1 MAPETPRSAATDGPD
16 RPDAAT
22 PADGHGHAPRPGPGA
37 PDELGAL
44 VASWR
49 AWMQRHDAV
58 TSADLDELESHLLD
72 RVDALREVG
81 LHEDEAFLVAVKRLG
96 AVDDLSHEYARV
108 HSERL
113 WKQLVLDDDSGAQG
127 APGTDGYAEAS
138 GALDRA
144 DAAGRRTPFWK
155 RSNGLAVALGL
166 GVGAGLA
173 VTAARL
179 LGADPA
185 FFLRN
190 LSVLVLPFLAA
201 WFVWRHR
208 PPRGPVLAVA
218 GAFMLAA
225 LVLNVFPWGEPGDLY
240 VFGVPPTDTE
250 LIASIAAIVGL
261 WLVTGLA
268 YVGGGWRRSD
278 SRMDFV
284 RFSGEWVVYYVLIA
298 LVGGALS
305 ALTIG
310 VFSTIGVDVFWF
322 FNDWVLPCAIPG
334 AVLVA
339 AWLVDAKQ
347 RVIENIAPVLTK
359 VFTPLFT
366 LMLIALVV
374 AATLQWNIVDADRE
388 LLIAFDLVLVVVLGL
403 LVYSY
408 SSRDPLQRPG
418 WFDRIQ
424 LVMLVAALVV
434 DLFVLVAMV
443 GRTGEFGF
451 SPNKTASLG
460 LNLILLA
467 NLAWAAWLQ
476 LGFLRG
482 REPFDRLERWQTG
495 YLPVYLAW
503 AAILVVVFPP
513 VFGFA

>member
-1 MAPETPRSAATDGPD
+1 
-16 RPDAAT
+16 
-22 PADGHGHAPRPGPGA
+22 
-37 PDELGAL
+37 
-44 VASWR
+44 
-49 AWMQRHDAV
+49 MQRHDAV
-58 TSADLDELESHLLD
+58 TDADLDELESHLLD
-72 RVDALREVG
+72 RVDGLREVG
-81 LHEDEAFLVAVKRLG
+81 LHDDEAFLVAVKRLG
-96 AVDDLSHEYARV
+96 AVDELSHEYARV

-113 WKQLVLDDDSGAQG
+113 WKQLVLDGHAEPGA
-127 APGTDGYAEAS
+127 ADANTLAAAS
-138 GALDRA
+138 GTSDRA
-144 DAAGRRTPFWK
+144 DAAGTRAPFWK
-155 RSNGLAVALGL
+155 RANGLAVALAL
-166 GVGAGLA
+166 GVGAGAA
-173 VTAARL
+173 VKAAAL

-190 LSVLVLPFLAA
+190 AALLVLPFLAA

-208 PPRGPVLAVA
+208 PPVGAVLAVA
-218 GAFMLAA
+218 GAFAVAA
-225 LVLNVFPWGEPGDLY
+225 VALNVFPWASLSDAQA
-240 VFGVPPTDTE
+240 FGGPVTDTE
-250 LIASIAAIVGL
+250 LLASLGAAAAL
-261 WLVTGLA
+261 WLMTGVA
-268 YVGGGWRRSD
+268 YAAGRWRSSAD
-278 SRMDFV
+278 RMDFV
-284 RFSGEWVVYYVLIA
+284 RFSGEWLVYYVLIA
-298 LVGGALS
+298 LVGAALS

-310 VFSTIGVDVFWF
+310 VFSTIDVDVAWF
-322 FNDWVLPCAIPG
+322 FGEWVLPCAIPG
-334 AVLVA
+334 ALLVA

-359 VFTPLFT
+359 VFTPLFAI
-366 LMLIALVV
+366 MLIALVV
-374 AATLQWNIVDADRE
+374 AAVLQWNIVDADRE

-424 LVMLVAALVV
+424 FAMLVAALVV
-434 DLFVLVAMV
+434 DVFVLVAMV

-460 LNLILLA
+460 LNLILLV

-513 VFGFA
+513 VFKFA

>member
-16 RPDAAT
+16 RPDAPT
-22 PADGHGHAPRPGPGA
+22 PADGHGYGHGPDA

-49 AWMQRHDAV
+49 AWMRRHDAV

-81 LHEDEAFLVAVKRLG
+81 LHDDEAFLVAVKRLG

-113 WKQLVLDDDSGAQG
+113 WKQLVLDDDSGV
-127 APGTDGYAEAS
+127 PGTGGSAEAS

-144 DAAGRRTPFWK
+144 DAAGRRAPFWK
-155 RSNGLAVALGL
+155 RANGLAVALAL
-166 GVGAGLA
+166 GVGAGVA
-173 VTAARL
+173 VKTAAL

-190 LSVLVLPFLAA
+190 ASLLVLPFLAA
-201 WFVWRHR
+201 WFAWRHR
-208 PPRGPVLAVA
+208 PPLSAVLAVA
-218 GAFMLAA
+218 GAFVLAA
-225 LVLNVFPWGEPGDLY
+225 VVLNVFPWASTDSMQA
-240 VFGVPPTDTE
+240 FGGTVADTE
-250 LIASIAAIVGL
+250 LLASLGAAVAL
-261 WLVTGLA
+261 WLMSGVA
-268 YVGGGWRRSD
+268 YVSGRWRSSGD
-278 SRMDFV
+278 RMDFV
-284 RFSGEWVVYYVLIA
+284 RFSGEWLVYYVLIA

-310 VFSTIGVDVFWF
+310 VFSTIDVEVAWF
-322 FNDWVLPCAIPG
+322 FDQWVLPCAIPG

-339 AWLVDAKQ
+339 AWLVNAKQ

-366 LMLIALVV
+366 IMLIALVV

>member
-1 MAPETPRSAATDGPD
+1 MRAADTAGTPEA
-16 RPDAAT
+16 
-22 PADGHGHAPRPGPGA
+22 PGPGA
-37 PDELGAL
+37 SPGLDDL

-49 AWMQRHDAV
+49 SWVERRETLTASDI
-58 TSADLDELESHLLD
+58 DELEGHLLD
-72 RVDALREVG
+72 RVDALRAAG
-81 LHEDEAFLVAVKRLG
+81 LHDDEAFLVAVKRLG

-113 WKQLVLDDDSGAQG
+113 WKQLVLDDSAVADERRGG
-127 APGTDGYAEAS
+127 AS
-138 GALDRA
+138 GAASGVDA
-144 DAAGRRTPFWK
+144 DSGLGAASDAGFAGASDGAAAASRSVPFWN
-155 RSNGLAVALGL
+155 RANGLAVALLL

-173 VTAARL
+173 VKVAAEL
-179 LGADPA
+179 TTDPA

-190 LSVLVLPFLAA
+190 GAVLVLPFLAA
-201 WFVWRHR
+201 WFAWRHR
-208 PPRGPVLAVA
+208 PTLGVLLGIA
-218 GAFMLAA
+218 GAFLAA
-225 LVLNVFPWGEPGDLY
+225 GLVLNLYPWGGPGA
-240 VFGVPPTDTE
+240 TE
-250 LIASIAAIVGL
+250 LFGAPPAATELLASLHAAVAL

-268 YVGGGWRRSD
+268 YVGDGWRTSAG
-278 SRMDFV
+278 RMDFV

-298 LVGGALS
+298 LVGAGLS

-310 VFSTIGVDVFWF
+310 VFSTIDVDVAWF

-366 LMLIALVV
+366 IMLLALVV
-374 AATLQWNIVDADRE
+374 AAVLQWNVVEAERE
-388 LLIAFDLVLVVVLGL
+388 LLIAFDLVLVVVLAL

-408 SSRDPLQRPG
+408 SSRDPLQRAG
-418 WFDRIQ
+418 WFERIQ
-424 LVMLVAALVV
+424 LVMLAAALVV

-443 GRTGEFGF
+443 GRTGEFGW

-460 LNLILLA
+460 LNVILLV
-467 NLAWAAWLQ
+467 NLAWSAWLQ

-482 REPFDRLERWQTG
+482 RVPFDRLERWQTG

-503 AAILVVVFPP
+503 AAIVAVAFP
-513 VFGFA
+513 VLFGFE

>member
-1 MAPETPRSAATDGPD
+1 MAEQTSGVPVGLD
-16 RPDAAT
+16 
-22 PADGHGHAPRPGPGA
+22 
-37 PDELGAL
+37 AL

-49 AWMQRHDAV
+49 GWMSRHDAV
-58 TSADLDELESHLLD
+58 TTADLDELESHLLD
-72 RVDALREVG
+72 SVDHFVDAG
-81 LHEDEAFLVAVKRLG
+81 LTPDEAFLVAVKRLG
-96 AVDDLSHEYARV
+96 ATDRLSREYARE

-113 WKQLVLDDDSGAQG
+113 WKQLVLDDTSAPASALAGA
-127 APGTDGYAEAS
+127 S
-138 GALDRA
+138 
-144 DAAGRRTPFWK
+144 DAAGGRAPFW
-155 RSNGLAVALGL
+155 RRANGLAVALAL
-166 GVGAGLA
+166 GVGAGAA
-173 VTAARL
+173 VKVAGL
-179 LGADPA
+179 LGADPV

-208 PPRGPVLAVA
+208 PPRGPVLAVV
-218 GAFMLAA
+218 GAFAVVAVL
-225 LVLNVFPWGEPGDLY
+225 LNVYLWGDPGDTM

-250 LIASIAAIVGL
+250 LIASIAAAVGL

-268 YVGGGWRRSD
+268 YVGRGWRNS
-278 SRMDFV
+278 SGRMDFV
-284 RFSGEWVVYYVLIA
+284 RFSGEWLVYYVLIA

-310 VFSTIGVDVFWF
+310 VFSTIGVDVAWF
-322 FNDWVLPCAIPG
+322 FNDWVLPCAVPG

-366 LMLIALVV
+366 IMLIALVV
-374 AATLQWNIVDADRE
+374 AAVVQWNIVDAERE

-418 WFDRIQ
+418 WFERIQ
-424 LVMLVAALVV
+424 LVMLVAALLV

-460 LNLILLA
+460 LNLILLV

-503 AAILVVVFPP
+503 SAVLVVVFPP
-513 VFGFA
+513 VFAFA

>member
-1 MAPETPRSAATDGPD
+1 MAPETPRPAAP
-16 RPDAAT
+16 T
-22 PADGHGHAPRPGPGA
+22 PADAHGPGA

-49 AWMQRHDAV
+49 AWMQRDDAV
-58 TSADLDELESHLLD
+58 NRADLDELESHLLD

-81 LHEDEAFLVAVKRLG
+81 LHDDEAFLVAVKRLG
-96 AVDDLSHEYARV
+96 AVDELSHEYARV

-113 WKQLVLDDDSGAQG
+113 WKQLVLDGEAEPGAADPG
-127 APGTDGYAEAS
+127 ARAGTSD
-138 GALDRA
+138 ALDRA
-144 DAAGRRTPFWK
+144 DAAGGRAPFWK
-155 RSNGLAVALGL
+155 RANGLAVALAL
-166 GVGAGLA
+166 GVGAGLV
-173 VTAARL
+173 VTAATL
-179 LGADPA
+179 VGADPA

-190 LSVLVLPFLAA
+190 ATLLVLPFLAA

-208 PPRGPVLAVA
+208 PPMAAVLAVA
-218 GAFMLAA
+218 GAFVLVGV
-225 LVLNVFPWGEPGDLY
+225 VLNVFPWASLSAAQA
-240 VFGVPPTDTE
+240 FGGAVADTE
-250 LIASIAAIVGL
+250 LLASLGAAVAL
-261 WLVTGLA
+261 WLMTGVA
-268 YVGGGWRRSD
+268 YSAGRWRSSD
-278 SRMDFV
+278 ARMDFV
-284 RFSGEWVVYYVLIA
+284 RFSGEWLVYYVLIA

-310 VFSTIGVDVFWF
+310 VFSTIDVDVAWF
-322 FNDWVLPCAIPG
+322 FGRWVLPCAIPG

-366 LMLIALVV
+366 IMLIALVV
-374 AATLQWNIVDADRE
+374 AAVLQWNIVDADRE

-434 DLFVLVAMV
+434 DVFVLVAMV

-460 LNLILLA
+460 LNLILLV

-503 AAILVVVFPP
+503 AAVLVLVFPP
-513 VFGFA
+513 VFDFA